1 MLSKSIGKNIK
12 QFRTAKGI
20 SQEDLAS
27 DLFVTRQTISNYE
40 TGRSFPDVDMLQKIA
55 IALDVD
61 LLWLLYGRPASHD
74 KKANA
79 KTALFF
85 VGFFVAFSC
94 VTLLLYLYTESLKQS
109 KFLFMPNIIVRL
121 IFVPVCYTLLG
132 ASILQ
137 IIDYFLGITKPQ
149 KKAKK
154 IGGTVIICVL
164 VFNIIIVMPYVIWC
178 FFVLFLNMTSADS
191 ISMIFPPIPIY
202 EEIALFFLKLM
213 YSSPFVYISV
223 GMTLWLFYP
232 PKKG

>member
-61 LLWLLYGRPASHD
+61 LLWLLYGRPASHN

-109 KFLFMPNIIVRL
+109 KFLFRL
-121 IFVPVCYTLLG
+121 SALVSTAQDVVKCPKNWTPQGVYWHQKEGARNVQEESSEFQPVYE
-132 ASILQ
+132 
-137 IIDYFLGITKPQ
+137 
-149 KKAKK
+149 
-154 IGGTVIICVL
+154 TV
-164 VFNIIIVMPYVIWC
+164 
-178 FFVLFLNMTSADS
+178 SH
-191 ISMIFPPIPIY
+191 
-202 EEIALFFLKLM
+202 
-213 YSSPFVYISV
+213 
-223 GMTLWLFYP
+223 
-232 PKKG
+232 